1 MMQIQAAQAGT
12 PLKERKAKMN
22 LLDVYNDPVGDTIR
36 DRPQDLT
43 FDECLRH
50 QASAQPMSIPPR
62 AQPMPT
68 MPSRCGAP
76 LMPSASLLRPSLT
89 CNERPAPRR

>member
-1 MMQIQAAQAGT
+1 MQIQAAQAGT

-43 FDECLRH
+43 FDECLRQRGAVDVIACH
-50 QASAQPMSIPPR
+50 VRMSEPR
-62 AQPMPT
+62 
-68 MPSRCGAP
+68 
-76 LMPSASLLRPSLT
+76 
-89 CNERPAPRR
+89 ER